1 MTVTL
6 TTAMFAGAT
15 VAAVF
20 FLVGLFIGLISAEGY
35 KGKRTCNEC
44 LRRLAGNGFS
54 VDGKDYSVV
63 QRREPS

>member
-20 FLVGLFIGLISAEGY
+20 FFIGLFIGLLAAEGY
-35 KGKRTCNEC
+35 KSKRICNEC
-44 LRRLAGNGFS
+44 LRRLAQTGFTI
-54 VDGKDYSVV
+54 DGKDYTTTCK
-63 QRREPS
+63 EGC